1 MMKKTA
7 SFSDG
12 SSILERNK
20 REDIQEIETK
30 IFKTFFNLTT

>member
-12 SSILERNK
+12 FSIFERNE

-30 IFKTFFNLTT
+30 ILKTLLNLTT